1 MTRSNHIN
9 TKKKYLIKLDFPS
22 ITYNLLIAFVFTILK
37 LTNVIDWDWIWV
49 LHPLW
54 LPYLLILA
62 IFLFFFI
69 LSLIGFIYPFKEM

>member
-1 MTRSNHIN
+1 MIYNK
-9 TKKKYLIKLDFPS
+9 KKKYLIKLDFPS

-49 LHPLW
+49 LHSLW

-69 LSLIGFIYPFKEM
+69 LSLIGFIYPF